1 MLMAATLPSIP
12 LLWNFTGQDPRL
24 TSPVCGVSS
33 DGLTLRTKAASRLAL
48 LLLQVQF
55 WRSHSLTKGSEPA
68 AGQLVPLAASG
79 MQDAAGHWIS
89 RNLPAVAWIFSTGPA
104 EGSVP

>member
-24 TSPVCGVSS
+24 ASPVCGVSS
-33 DGLTLRTKAASRLAL
+33 EGLTLRVKDASRLAL
-48 LLLQVQF
+48 FVVQTQF
-55 WRSHSLTKGSEPA
+55 WRSHSLTKGSDPA
-68 AGQLVPLAASG
+68 AGQVVPLVGSAT
-79 MQDAAGHWIS
+79 QEAAGHWMS
-89 RNLPAVAWIFSTGPA
+89 KNLPADAWIFSTGPT